1 MMLLAGSTI
10 IGGIRAG
17 GGLGADGGIAL
28 VLRES
33 VQTASMYSWNRC
45 DLFLPF
51 FLQYGLFAR
60 AHTLYVLLVVG
71 QHDLKI
77 LSTYTVICALF
88 GCWPT
93 RLEDFCIFFMTA
105 SEGSGYDR
113 L

>member
-77 LSTYTVICALF
+77 F
-88 GCWPT
+88 
-93 RLEDFCIFFMTA
+93 IFF
-105 SEGSGYDR
+105 S
-113 L
+113 